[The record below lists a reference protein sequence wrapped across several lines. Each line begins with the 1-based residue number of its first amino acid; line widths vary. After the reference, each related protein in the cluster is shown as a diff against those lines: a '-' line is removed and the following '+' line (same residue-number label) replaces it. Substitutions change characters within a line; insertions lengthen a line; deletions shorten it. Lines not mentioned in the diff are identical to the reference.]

1 MSLSGTNGRVP
12 YDEEVGFLPTSK
24 DSPDTNENEAGQKD
38 TYRLLTREDL
48 MQLDSKEP
56 LWLRLRWGLFILFW
70 IVWIGLLLAA
80 ILIIV
85 FTPKCPPRPVLPFW
99 RSSAGY
105 WVNPFAY
112 ADSTGD
118 KIGDLRGLVE
128 RLGYI
133 KSTIG
138 AGFIVLSSIFSGQ
151 FTNDQKTLGLVDDFY
166 TIDPAAGTMEDFKY
180 FVRSCHKNGIHV
192 VLTMDFNS
200 VSAKHSWTDSTS
212 MLEPYPSGGRIS
224 RLGGDART
232 VIQGTGYYSVFGSQF
247 VDLNLRESVT
257 LDRVSD
263 VAKFW
268 LNEGIDGILLDN
280 VAFYV
285 ENSAEPTAPITKELG
300 SQWFAKYPTSQ
311 IYLNESVEVVRRIR
325 KVVDEMSESSG
336 KPKLLAVDA
345 GNTGYGISEKEDPSM
360 QYLGTKDSPAAH
372 VVVSRQFVKQR
383 GWKAPP
389 TNPLVINNNILT
401 YDMLSVGDRDSMALA
416 AASTTDPRQ
425 SDLVALAST
434 FLLPGTCLL
443 YYGSELNEETKN
455 TKFTADFYPFD
466 EKTVFTGS
474 KETDVLLSQLAMPWD
489 QSGVGFSA
497 MLSNVTSFT
506 EYLKAFK
513 FNETVESA
521 TSSGRGITSLSLVQ
535 DLVAIRKNESLLW
548 GGFRMLQSSRITEEL
563 NFEVFERKA
572 EGFPAF
578 IIVLRKES
586 NAVSGTFD
594 FSSVCPSI
602 IPKIIYPPNKNF
614 PIDQP
619 VSSQRVYLK
628 SDGQPMIYV
637 FKCE

>member
-1 MSLSGTNGRVP
+1 MSSSGTNGRVP
-12 YDEEVGFLPTSK
+12 CDEEVGFLPTSK

-48 MQLDSKEP
+48 MQLDSREP

-99 RSSAGY
+99 RSSTGY

-112 ADSTGD
+112 ADSTND

-128 RLGYI
+128 RLEYI

-138 AGFIVLSSIFSGQ
+138 AGFIVLTSIFSGQ
-151 FTNDQKTLGLVDDFY
+151 YTNDQKTLGLVDDFY
-166 TIDPAAGTMEDFKY
+166 NIDPAAGTMEDFKY
-180 FVRSCHKNGIHV
+180 FVRSCHKHGIHV

-200 VSAKHSWTDSTS
+200 VSAKHSWTDLTS

-224 RLGGDART
+224 RLGDDAKT
-232 VIQGTGYYSVFGSQF
+232 VIQGTEYYSVFGSQF

-257 LDRVSD
+257 LDHISD
-263 VAKFW
+263 VARFW

-285 ENSAEPTAPITKELG
+285 ENSAKPTASITKELG
-300 SQWFAKYPTSQ
+300 SKWFNEYPSSQ
-311 IYLNESVEVVRRIR
+311 IYLNESVDVVRRIR
-325 KVVDEMSESSG
+325 KVVNEVSESSG

-345 GNTGYGISEKEDPSM
+345 GNTGYGISEKEDLSM
-360 QYLGTKDSPAAH
+360 QYLGTEDSPAAH

-389 TNPLVINNNILT
+389 TNPSVTNNDIFT
-401 YDMLSVGDRDSMALA
+401 YDMLSVYDRNSMALT

-434 FLLPGTCLL
+434 FLLPGTSLL
-443 YYGSELNEETKN
+443 YYGSELNEETSN
-455 TKFTADFYPFD
+455 INFTGEFYPFD

-474 KETDVLLSQLAMPWD
+474 KETDVLLSQLPMPWD
-489 QSGVGFSA
+489 QSGAGFSPI
-497 MLSNVTSFT
+497 LSNVTSFT

-513 FNETVESA
+513 INETVEVCIM
-521 TSSGRGITSLSLVQ
+521 TRLLEVQ
-535 DLVAIRKNESLLW
+535 YTKIFLIFA
-548 GGFRMLQSSRITEEL
+548 L
-563 NFEVFERKA
+563 N
-572 EGFPAF
+572 
-578 IIVLRKES
+578 
-586 NAVSGTFD
+586 
-594 FSSVCPSI
+594 
-602 IPKIIYPPNKNF
+602 Y
-614 PIDQP
+614 
-619 VSSQRVYLK
+619 
-628 SDGQPMIYV
+628 
-637 FKCE
+637 

>member
-1 MSLSGTNGRVP
+1 MGLSGTNGRVP

-99 RSSAGY
+99 RSSTGY

-118 KIGDLRGLVE
+118 KIGDLRG
-128 RLGYI
+128 
-133 KSTIG
+133 

-151 FTNDQKTLGLVDDFY
+151 FTNDQKILGLVDDFY

-180 FVRSCHKNGIHV
+180 FVRSCHKSGIHV

-212 MLEPYPSGGRIS
+212 MLEPYPSGGR
-224 RLGGDART
+224 
-232 VIQGTGYYSVFGSQF
+232 F

-257 LDRVSD
+257 LDRVS
-263 VAKFW
+263 
-268 LNEGIDGILLDN
+268 
-280 VAFYV
+280 
-285 ENSAEPTAPITKELG
+285 LG
-300 SQWFAKYPTSQ
+300 SKWFAKYPASQ

-325 KVVDEMSESSG
+325 KVVDEMSDSSG
-336 KPKLLAVDA
+336 KPK
-345 GNTGYGISEKEDPSM
+345 
-360 QYLGTKDSPAAH
+360 
-372 VVVSRQFVKQR
+372 
-383 GWKAPP
+383 KAPP

-401 YDMLSVGDRDSMALA
+401 YDMLSVDDRDSMALTV
-416 AASTTDPRQ
+416 ASTTDPRQ

-443 YYGSELNEETKN
+443 YYGSELNEETRN
-455 TKFTADFYPFD
+455 VKFTADFYPFD

-474 KETDVLLSQLAMPWD
+474 NETDVLLSQLAMPWD

-548 GGFRMLQSSRITEEL
+548 GGFRMLQPSRITEEL
-563 NFEVFERKA
+563 NFEIFERKA

-578 IIVLRKES
+578 IVVLRKES

>member
-232 VIQGTGYYSVFGSQF
+232 VIQGTGYYSVLGSQF

-257 LDRVSD
+257 LDRVS
-263 VAKFW
+263 
-268 LNEGIDGILLDN
+268 
-280 VAFYV
+280 
-285 ENSAEPTAPITKELG
+285 LG
-300 SQWFAKYPTSQ
+300 SKWFAKYPTSQ

-336 KPKLLAVDA
+336 KPK
-345 GNTGYGISEKEDPSM
+345 
-360 QYLGTKDSPAAH
+360 
-372 VVVSRQFVKQR
+372 
-383 GWKAPP
+383 KASP

-401 YDMLSVGDRDSMALA
+401 YDMLSVDDRDSMALA

-443 YYGSELNEETKN
+443 YYGSELNEETRN

-474 KETDVLLSQLAMPWD
+474 NETDVLLSQLAMPWD

-548 GGFRMLQSSRITEEL
+548 GGFRMLQPSRITEEL
-563 NFEVFERKA
+563 NFEIFERKA

-602 IPKIIYPPNKNF
+602 IPKIIYPPNRNF